1 AVIARRYTIQRKLGN
16 GSFGSVYLVNDK
28 KAKQGEELKVL
39 KEISVGNLKP
49 NETVEANLEAQLLSK
64 LDHPAIVKFYASFVE
79 RDSFCIITEYCEG
92 GDLDCKIQEYRDSG
106 KTFTQSQVIDWFI
119 QLLLGVN
126 YMHERRILHRDLKA
140 KNIFLKDNLLK
151 IGDFGVSCLLMGS
164 CDLATTFTG
173 TPYYMSPEVLKH
185 QGYDTKSDIWSL
197 GCILYE
203 MCCMNHAFTGQNFLS
218 VVLKIVEGETPSLP
232 DRYPSKL
239 NAVLC
244 SMLSKDPSLRPAAA
258 EILKS
263 PYIDEQLQ
271 KIQYKFTNMTVKD
284 KALNCHK
291 ESAPIFGAVQK
302 KVHLQT
308 LQELSEVQ
316 KMTPR
321 ERMRL
326 RKLNAADERAKKLKQ
341 LAEEKYQENIKRM
354 QEFRS
359 RNFQQLNV
367 NVLHES
373 AEQTSKHLI
382 HSQPATMGNHVSTG
396 QDEPRGNGRSELGMS
411 ELTDHGKNSKSDVK
425 MKIPVKKDFSLVV
438 HMQIKSGLICKVVKK
453 WQREKDINLAM
464 IAWDACGEKLAGL
477 VLAFAVPSPTL
488 VLGTWGDKLLR
499 LLQDLRL
506 SLHVAVRQLGGG
518 NEKVTAVK
526 ILVEF
531 SCCIFC
537 FTELSVPLCSFKY
550 VLSQP
555 FHNRQKSLSVFSLC
569 DKRCTAACEE
579 SCLVLSTSSSCQL
592 LSFCLA
598 YLGSP
603 LLSSACS
610 GLWEYY
616 INATM
621 TSMSFRQKKIKD
633 IYQSI
638 FISLEKIVV
647 AELPCYLKQAL
658 RPAERCEGV
667 RGQKQLH
674 RPFPVLPMENVR
686 MLYQRCSAGCQS
698 SCQNRGGI
706 PWVLQQQFCFL
717 FQHNSLGIALAST
730 TSLPK
735 YLPGTNK
742 LNFHFIYQNK
752 GAGNGSSNQ
761 PFVAWFVEIGG
772 VCEITWNYGKTQIA
786 NIPED
791 GLQTWKWKPI
801 PEDPEIAEEYYKD
814 EFESCSEDSEEEEN
828 AELSWTVSKTNH
840 QDSVMNDEPK
850 QLQDL
855 FSKSVDF
862 STSLKVSVK
871 RKLIAERLKAA
882 LSVKAA
888 TRQSGIAV

>member
-1 AVIARRYTIQRKLGN
+1 MLKFQETAKHVTVARFNSACSDAVIARRYTIQRKLGN
-16 GSFGSVYLVNDK
+16 GSFGSVYLVNDR

-92 GDLDCKIQEYRDSG
+92 GDLDFKIQEYRDSG
-106 KTFTQSQVIDWFI
+106 KMFTQSQVIDWFI

-185 QGYDTKSDIWSL
+185 QGYNTKYDIWSL

-203 MCCMNHAFTGQNFLS
+203 MCCLNHAFTGQNFLS

-244 SMLSKDPSLRPAAA
+244 SMLSKNPSLRPAAA

-284 KALNCHK
+284 KALNCQK

-326 RKLNAADERAKKLKQ
+326 RKLNAADEKAKKLKQ

-382 HSQPATMGNHVSTG
+382 HSQPATMGNYVSTG
-396 QDEPRGNGRSELGMS
+396 QDEPRGNGTSELSVS
-411 ELTDHGKNSKSDVK
+411 ELTDH
-425 MKIPVKKDFSLVV
+425 
-438 HMQIKSGLICKVVKK
+438 
-453 WQREKDINLAM
+453 E
-464 IAWDACGEKLAGL
+464 
-477 VLAFAVPSPTL
+477 
-488 VLGTWGDKLLR
+488 
-499 LLQDLRL
+499 
-506 SLHVAVRQLGGG
+506 
-518 NEKVTAVK
+518 
-526 ILVEF
+526 
-531 SCCIFC
+531 
-537 FTELSVPLCSFKY
+537 
-550 VLSQP
+550 
-555 FHNRQKSLSVFSLC
+555 
-569 DKRCTAACEE
+569 
-579 SCLVLSTSSSCQL
+579 
-592 LSFCLA
+592 
-598 YLGSP
+598 
-603 LLSSACS
+603 
-610 GLWEYY
+610 
-616 INATM
+616 
-621 TSMSFRQKKIKD
+621 
-633 IYQSI
+633 
-638 FISLEKIVV
+638 
-647 AELPCYLKQAL
+647 
-658 RPAERCEGV
+658 
-667 RGQKQLH
+667 
-674 RPFPVLPMENVR
+674 
-686 MLYQRCSAGCQS
+686 
-698 SCQNRGGI
+698 
-706 PWVLQQQFCFL
+706 
-717 FQHNSLGIALAST
+717 
-730 TSLPK
+730 
-735 YLPGTNK
+735 
-742 LNFHFIYQNK
+742 
-752 GAGNGSSNQ
+752 
-761 PFVAWFVEIGG
+761 
-772 VCEITWNYGKTQIA
+772 
-786 NIPED
+786 
-791 GLQTWKWKPI
+791 I

-814 EFESCSEDSEEEEN
+814 EFESCSEDSEEEED
-828 AELSWTVSKTNH
+828 AELSWTVSRTNY
-840 QDSVMNDEPK
+840 QDSDMEAMVEYLESVLNSSSLGSRTVTRVSPGEPRGFRALNSTMAETK
-850 QLQDL
+850 LKRMRESAIGKLGVEAFEAVYSCLKQARQQNASEEELRRCLEKLVSRASDCFEVDQLLYFEEQLQ
-855 FSKSVDF
+855 
-862 STSLKVSVK
+862 
-871 RKLIAERLKAA
+871 A
-882 LSVKAA
+882 LEPHL
-888 TRQSGIAV
+888 QL